1 MSKISTKT
9 QKNVARNGRNTPVS
23 WLNTYRKHS
32 AVVLQALEIERE
44 ADAKA
49 AAEREVL
56 DLEIL
61 LNENEPAQHI
71 DHSTQAASWSEP
83 EVDTVIEN
91 KGFQEIVAALDPEN
105 VMTMAHSIASQF
117 DERVD
122 FQRKKAPDG
131 NASIER
137 TLLAGRKE
145 LATLRGAKL
154 LIAANV
160 TPDFVN
166 REVHDGSRYNV
177 YAFGKIADIA
187 RSLIEGVTLSNAI
200 NNAVIKSLFR
210 CKKAGVG
217 FTLEIAKAAASDK
230 IRIDPTIS
238 RHLVRHSVAA
248 STAPTQASSTM
259 QGLETL
265 GVVRIQGSR
274 RNPTYE
280 VLNTPIAQALETMFS
295 A

>member
-1 MSKISTKT
+1 MSKVATKS
-9 QKNVARNGRNTPVS
+9 QKNVARNERNTPVS

-44 ADAKA
+44 AEAKA
-49 AAEREVL
+49 IAEKEVL

-61 LNENEPAQHI
+61 LNEAEPAQHI

-83 EVDTVIEN
+83 EAETVIEN

-105 VMTMAHSIASQF
+105 VMTMAHSIAKQI
-117 DERVD
+117 DERVE
-122 FQRKKAPDG
+122 FQRVKAPDG

-137 TLLAGRKE
+137 TLLAARKE
-145 LATLRGAKL
+145 LATLRGAKVL
-154 LIAANV
+154 MASNV
-160 TPDFVN
+160 TPDFIN
-166 REVHDGSRYNV
+166 RTLHDGSRYNV
-177 YAFGKIADIA
+177 YAFGKLADIA

-200 NNAVIKSLFR
+200 NNAVVKSLFR

-230 IRIDPTIS
+230 IRIDPTLSKHLI
-238 RHLVRHSVAA
+238 RHTVSA

-259 QGLETL
+259 QALETL
-265 GVVRIQGSR
+265 GVVRIDGSR
-274 RNPTYE
+274 RSPTYS
-280 VLNTPIAQALETMFS
+280 VTNSPIAQALETMFS